1 VCRPLFLA
9 ALLLGAAAPP
19 LAPAETPAPVEAART
34 LLRAYHEDPARL
46 DRARELLEAHLIGGD
61 APDVPTLLVLA
72 RTWFLTGDVRAH
84 TEADR
89 IAAYARGRDY
99 ARRATVLAPDSAAAH
114 LWYAI
119 TLGSWAKAKGLL
131 RSALTLREVRREV
144 DTVLR
149 LEPANIQA
157 HIMAG
162 SMARELPALF
172 GGDHQV
178 AEAHFKTARRLDPHR
193 TGVRIELAQL
203 YIDMGRYGEA
213 RQELDAVLA
222 EPAPTDRPRWTLKEV
237 PRARRLLESIRD
249 KQ

>member
-1 VCRPLFLA
+1 MRRPLILA

-19 LAPAETPAPVEAART
+19 LAPAETPTPAEAART
-34 LLRAYHEDPARL
+34 LLRAYHEDPARI
-46 DRARELLEAHLIGGD
+46 DRARELLEAHLAGGD

-72 RTWFLTGDVRAH
+72 RTWFLTGDVRAQ

-89 IAAYARGRDY
+89 IAAYAHGRDY
-99 ARRATVLAPDSAAAH
+99 AKRATVLAPDNAAAH

-119 TLGSWAKAKGLL
+119 TLGSWSRTKGLL

-162 SMARELPALF
+162 SIARELPAIL
-172 GGDHQV
+172 GGDYQV
-178 AEAHFKTARRLDPHR
+178 AEAHFKTARRLDPRR

-203 YIDMGRYGEA
+203 YIDMGRYAEA

-222 EPAPTDRPRWTLKEV
+222 ETAPTDQPRWTLKEV
-237 PRARRLLESIRD
+237 PRARRMLESIRE